1 MCVRCPVD
9 IMIKTFVCWID
20 CECLMKINGT
30 ETGRDHCFCLFVC
43 LFVCFLIRIVYNTV
57 LSGVESIIGTKK
69 CSLLSMYY
77 FSDTLSSHLDNVAN
91 FFPNRPS

>member
-43 LFVCFLIRIVYNTV
+43 LFVCL
-57 LSGVESIIGTKK
+57 
-69 CSLLSMYY
+69 
-77 FSDTLSSHLDNVAN
+77 
-91 FFPNRPS
+91 FFDQNRL